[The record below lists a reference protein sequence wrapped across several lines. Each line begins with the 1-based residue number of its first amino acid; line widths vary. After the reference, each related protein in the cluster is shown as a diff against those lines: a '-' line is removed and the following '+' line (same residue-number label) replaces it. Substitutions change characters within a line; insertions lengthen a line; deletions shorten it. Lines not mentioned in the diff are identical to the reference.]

1 MNKGFF
7 KGKNVLV
14 MGLGRFAGGVDSA
27 VFASRAGAK
36 VTVTDLVGQDELKAS
51 LEKLSGLD
59 IEYHLD
65 GHIDAD
71 FQSADIVIVNPAV
84 PPGSKY
90 IELAENAGALVTSQI
105 EIFFQLCPSRI
116 VAITGSNGK
125 STTTA
130 LTHHLLSYDAAQSG
144 ADFGKVWLSGNIGNE
159 PLLRRLDEIQAD
171 DIAVLEISS
180 FQIEQL
186 ARIRKG
192 PNVAVIT
199 NLTPNHL
206 DRHGTFEAYCRAK
219 QDLFKFQELD
229 EVKPAVSIFNAADPI
244 TTGWYEKYSKETGR
258 ICLKFSTDDISKALG
273 EKFKLAGRMNLS
285 NLAAATA
292 VAKYFKVDQS
302 RIESAAETFK
312 PLPHRL
318 ELVAQIEG
326 VRWYDDSI
334 STTPVSTIAALEAF
348 DEPKIIIAGGYDKG
362 LAFDELGAAITHKAK
377 AAVLIGQTAEA
388 IIRTINTENGKII
401 VKKASTMARAIE
413 IAGELAQE
421 GDVILLSPA
430 CASYD
435 MFRNF
440 QERAEVFCRLV
451 QKLNR

>member
-1 MNKGFF
+1 MNKEFF

-36 VTVTDLVGQDELKAS
+36 VTVTDLADETELKAS
-51 LEKLSGLD
+51 MDKLQGLG
-59 IEYHLD
+59 IEYHLG

-71 FQSADIVIVNPAV
+71 FKSADIVIVNPAV
-84 PPGSKY
+84 PPNSKY
-90 IELAENAGALVTSQI
+90 VKLAEDAGSTITSQI
-105 EIFFQLCPSRI
+105 EIFFQLSPSTI

-130 LTHHLLSYDAAQSG
+130 LTHHLLSCDTAPR
-144 ADFGKVWLSGNIGNE
+144 KIWLGGNIGNE
-159 PLLRRLDEIQAD
+159 PLLTILDEIQAG
-171 DIAVLEISS
+171 DISVLEISS

-192 PNVAVIT
+192 PDVAVIT

-206 DRHGTFEAYCRAK
+206 DRHGTFAEYCRAK
-219 QDLFKFQELD
+219 QGLFEFQELS
-229 EVKPAVSIFNAADPI
+229 EAKPAVSIFNAEDP
-244 TTGWYEKYSKETGR
+244 TTAGWYEKYSTEPGR

-273 EKFKLAGRMNLS
+273 DKFKLAGRMNLS
-285 NLAAATA
+285 NLAAAAA
-292 VAKYFKVDQS
+292 VARYFKVDQS
-302 RIESAAETFK
+302 RIETAAETFK

-326 VRWYDDSI
+326 VRWYNDSI
-334 STTPVSTIAALEAF
+334 STTPVSTIAAIEAF

-362 LAFDELGAAITHKAK
+362 LPFDELGAAITRKAK
-377 AAVLIGQTAEA
+377 AAVLIGQTADA
-388 IIRTINTENGKII
+388 IIRTIDTQGGKIQ
-401 VKKASTMARAIE
+401 VKKASTMARAVE
-413 IAGELAQE
+413 IAGELAQD
-421 GDVILLSPA
+421 GDVVLLTPA

-451 QKLNR
+451 KKLSR

>member
-1 MNKGFF
+1 
-7 KGKNVLV
+7 

-27 VFASRAGAK
+27 VFTCRAGAK
-36 VTVTDLVGQDELKAS
+36 VTVTDLADGDELKPS
-51 LEKLSGLD
+51 LQKLDGLD
-59 IEYHLD
+59 IEYHLG
-65 GHIDAD
+65 GHFDAD
-71 FQSADIVIVNPAV
+71 FETVDIVIVNPAV
-84 PPGSKY
+84 SPDSEY
-90 IELAENAGALVTSQI
+90 IKLAENAGSVITSQI
-105 EIFFQLCPSRI
+105 EIFFQLSPSRI
-116 VAITGSNGK
+116 VAITGTNGK

-130 LTHHLLSYDAAQSG
+130 LTHHLLSYDAAQSD
-144 ADFGKVWLSGNIGNE
+144 ADFAKVWLSGNIGGE
-159 PLLRRLDEIQAD
+159 PLLTRLDEIQAD

-186 ARIRKG
+186 AKIRKG
-192 PNVAVIT
+192 PDVAVIT

-206 DRHGTFEAYCRAK
+206 DRHGTFEAYCQAK
-219 QDLFKFQELD
+219 QGLFKFQELD

-244 TTGWYEKYSKETGR
+244 TAAWYEKYSKDAGR
-258 ICLKFSTDDISKALG
+258 ICLQFSTDDISEALA

-285 NLAAATA
+285 NLAAAMA
-292 VAKYFKVDQS
+292 VARYFKVARS
-302 RIESAAETFK
+302 RIASAAETFK

-362 LAFDELGAAITHKAK
+362 LAFDELGAAISAKAK

-388 IIRTINTENGKII
+388 IIRTIDTQDGKIT
-401 VKKASTMARAIE
+401 VKKASTMARAVE
-413 IAGELAQE
+413 IAGVLAQQ
-421 GDVILLSPA
+421 GDVVLLTPA

-451 QKLNR
+451 KKLDR